1 MNSADGALRVT
12 NHQFCVLYD
21 PADGRIVS
29 TFESIILDG
38 AGPAPRPADIEA
50 QARTQ
55 SSKLV
60 QAFSKRPVDY
70 TNLRAIM
77 VGPEA
82 FATPGRKKV
91 DLQRQAIVP
100 AED

>member
-1 MNSADGALRVT
+1 MNSADAALKVT

-29 TFESIILDG
+29 TFESITLDG
-38 AGPAPRPADIEA
+38 GGPAPQPAAIEA

-55 SSKLV
+55 STKLL
-60 QAFSKRPVDY
+60 QAALNRPVDLA
-70 TNLRAIM
+70 NLKSIM

-82 FATPGRKKV
+82 FGTPGRKKV
-91 DLQRQAIVP
+91 DLQRQVVVP
-100 AED
+100 E